1 MRKCPSCPEELKE
14 IHYHKQI
21 IDICPGCG
29 GAFFDHG
36 ELESI
41 VQIVDIFK
49 NIQLAE
55 DEIDTVSTLEKERI
69 LLCPGCSKEL
79 TPKEIAGE
87 IIDVCPGCGGIWL
100 DKGEIVA
107 LKIAENH
114 IKEYLNLY
122 IRLAEE

>member
-1 MRKCPSCPEELKE
+1 MCPA
-14 IHYHKQI
+14 
-21 IDICPGCG
+21 CG

-49 NIQLAE
+49 DIRLLE
-55 DEIDTVSTLEKERI
+55 EEIDTVSRHEKERI
-69 LLCPGCSKEL
+69 LLCPECTVEL
-79 TPKEIAGE
+79 DPKEIAGE
-87 IIDVCPGCGGIWL
+87 IIDICPECRGIWL
-100 DKGEIVA
+100 DKGEIIA

-122 IRLAEE
+122 IRLAD